1 MNTSAYKSLNR
12 NTTTSDKLSFILN
25 NMIDFLKAIQQ
36 KGEEKETKIN
46 LATKTN
52 EVKNSSSL
60 KGKKILVVDD
70 NIMNRMVANVILKE
84 FDVLV
89 SEANDGEEA
98 VNYLQNNSCDLIL
111 MDLQMPILNGYE
123 ASEIIRHKLK
133 LNTPIIALTASDL
146 EEEKKKCFEIGMNDY
161 LFKSFNREQF
171 LQIIYKWLDI

>member
-1 MNTSAYKSLNR
+1 MNTFTCKSLNL
-12 NTTTSDKLSFILN
+12 NTNTSYKISFILN
-25 NMIDFLKAIQQ
+25 NIIDFLKGIQQ

-52 EVKNSSSL
+52 EVANSSSL

-89 SEANDGEEA
+89 SEANNGEEA
-98 VNYLQNNSCDLIL
+98 LNYLQNNSCDLIL
-111 MDLQMPILNGYE
+111 MDLQMPVLNGFE

-133 LNTPIIALTASDL
+133 LNTPIIALTASDV
-146 EEEKKKCFEIGMNDY
+146 EEEKKKCLEIGMNDY
-161 LFKSFNREQF
+161 LFKPFNKEQF

>member
-1 MNTSAYKSLNR
+1 MKTSTCKSLNW
-12 NTTTSDKLSFILN
+12 NTTKPDKLPVILN
-25 NMIDFLKAIQQ
+25 NIIDFLKTIQQ
-36 KGEEKETKIN
+36 KGKEKETKIN
-46 LATKTN
+46 LATKTKK
-52 EVKNSSSL
+52 VTNSSSL

-111 MDLQMPILNGYE
+111 MDLQMPVLNGYE

-133 LNTPIIALTASDL
+133 LNIPIIALTASNV
-146 EEEKKKCFEIGMNDY
+146 EEENKKCFEVGMNDY
-161 LFKSFNREQF
+161 LFKPFNKEQF
-171 LQIIYKWLDI
+171 LKIIYKWLAI